1 MNHLDLINA
10 CQNDWHDY
18 THHIF
23 VQQLASGELN
33 PGAYLHYLKQDFLF
47 LKHYARAYA
56 LAIFKA
62 RTLDEMRRP
71 LPGLQALIGS
81 EMHHHISYC
90 EQWGLTESDMEAE
103 AEDVGTVAY
112 TRYVLD
118 TGMAGDM
125 ADLFTALAPCAIGYA
140 MIGERLI
147 HATETNL
154 TNNPYSSWITLYGG
168 ESFQHDVQNSI
179 HYLNSLLEEISV
191 HSPRGQQLINIFR
204 TATRMEVA
212 FWQQGLNAAEAS

>member
-1 MNHLDLINA
+1 MNHLDLIHA

-18 THHIF
+18 THHTF
-23 VQQLASGELN
+23 VQQLASGELVQS
-33 PGAYLHYLKQDFLF
+33 AYLHYLKQDFLF

-62 RTLDEMRRP
+62 RTLEEMRRP

-81 EMHHHISYC
+81 EMHHHIRYC

-140 MIGERLI
+140 MIGKRLI
-147 HATETNL
+147 NAAETNM
-154 TNNPYSSWITLYGG
+154 TNNPYSSWISLYGG
-168 ESFQHDVQNSI
+168 EAFQNDVQNSI
-179 HYLNSLLEEISV
+179 HYLNRLLDEISV

-212 FWQQGLNAAEAS
+212 FWQQGFDMSNAS

>member
-1 MNHLDLINA
+1 MNHLDLIQA
-10 CQNDWHDY
+10 CDKDWYAY
-18 THHIF
+18 THHTF
-23 VQQLASGELN
+23 VTQLAKGDLSQQ
-33 PGAYLHYLKQDFLF
+33 AYLHYLKQDFLF

-62 RTLDEMRRP
+62 KTLEEMRRP
-71 LPGLQALIGS
+71 LPSLEALIGS

-90 EQWGLTESDMEAE
+90 QQWGLTESDMEAE

-118 TGMAGDM
+118 TGMAGDL

-147 HATETNL
+147 HAPDTLETG
-154 TNNPYSSWITLYGG
+154 NPYYSWIAMYGG
-168 ESFQHDVQNSI
+168 EEFQQSVQQSI
-179 HYLNSLLEEISV
+179 LFLNQLLADIPIAS
-191 HSPRGQQLINIFR
+191 SRGQQLIHIFR

-212 FWQQGLNAAEAS
+212 FWQQGLNAAMTR